1 MKKNLLS
8 FYLICLIVMLS
19 SCSGGDDIANNTG
32 NKKKAYAYFEKT
44 EMSATAGASEY
55 SLAIDWAYSKW
66 SITKGDGDII
76 KTITP
81 TTGGMLDGKPQTVTI
96 KVDCN
101 ANTGLNERT
110 QTIILTDEV
119 NNTTTKI
126 TIRQEAAMSIVNL
139 SINTSQR
146 HQSVVGFGGMYN
158 PKIWCGNNLINL
170 SQLQSM
176 YGKDGLGYNILR
188 LMIYPNEA
196 DWSADVEAAKAVQQ
210 MGGIVFACPWDC
222 TTALAETISV
232 NGRDVKHLKKEN
244 YTAYADHLI
253 RYINYMKGQ
262 GVNLHAIS
270 VQNEPDMDFTFWYP
284 NEVVDFVKAEGQRIR
299 NTGVLL
305 MSPEACG
312 TQPQYTDPIIN
323 DAEAMAQTDIIAGHI
338 YQGFIDLD
346 YSYVKNRHDY
356 ICSLYSRLSGKT
368 WWMTE
373 HLFNDGEK
381 ESDSSKWLFQKWN
394 YVLTHLAKEIHM
406 TMEGN
411 CSAYVYWYLKRFY
424 GLMGDNDSR
433 SPVSEGLI
441 TKNGYVLSHYAK
453 YAANTT
459 RIDAQT
465 SDTNIKATAYINKSG
480 DEITIVALNFGNESN
495 MLSIDYPG
503 VKSVTAEE
511 TTEKRDMKSVTTEGS
526 ESKFYVP
533 ISAQSIIS
541 IRLKL

>member
-1 MKKNLLS
+1 
-8 FYLICLIVMLS
+8 
-19 SCSGGDDIANNTG
+19 
-32 NKKKAYAYFEKT
+32 
-44 EMSATAGASEY
+44 
-55 SLAIDWAYSKW
+55 
-66 SITKGDGDII
+66 
-76 KTITP
+76 
-81 TTGGMLDGKPQTVTI
+81 
-96 KVDCN
+96 
-101 ANTGLNERT
+101 
-110 QTIILTDEV
+110 
-119 NNTTTKI
+119 
-126 TIRQEAAMSIVNL
+126 
-139 SINTSQR
+139 
-146 HQSVVGFGGMYN
+146 
-158 PKIWCGNNLINL
+158 
-170 SQLQSM
+170 
-176 YGKDGLGYNILR
+176 
-188 LMIYPNEA
+188 
-196 DWSADVEAAKAVQQ
+196 
-210 MGGIVFACPWDC
+210 
-222 TTALAETISV
+222 
-232 NGRDVKHLKKEN
+232 
-244 YTAYADHLI
+244 
-253 RYINYMKGQ
+253 MKGQ

-465 SDTNIKATAYINKSG
+465 SDINIKATAYINKSG